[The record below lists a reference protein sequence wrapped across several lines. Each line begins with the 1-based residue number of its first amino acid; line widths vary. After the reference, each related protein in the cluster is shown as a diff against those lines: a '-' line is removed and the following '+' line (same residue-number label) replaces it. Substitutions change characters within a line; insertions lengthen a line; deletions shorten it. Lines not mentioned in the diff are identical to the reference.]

1 MHERD
6 SGGGPGDDRN
16 HERER
21 GRALLDECLPEL
33 LAKPDVSMGRLFGSD
48 GVFVRGKL
56 FAFVST
62 AGELVVKL
70 PEARIDEL
78 RLDNMVMRGRPMREW
93 ASVPQSVGVARWRTL
108 VDEAHSY
115 VELITP

>member
-1 MHERD
+1 MDEGD
-6 SGGGPGDDRN
+6 GDLAKGGN
-16 HERER
+16 HERAR
-21 GRALLDECLPEL
+21 GRELLDECLPEL

-93 ASVPQSVGVARWRTL
+93 ARVPQADGVARWRVL